1 MTRSVSGKA
10 GKAGALGQARDHF
23 RPQDEGEWGTGIASR
38 FRAKQGPLF
47 CTELAALLKI
57 GFKKA
62 AGDAAV
68 AYHSLRTVLCML
80 SSHMDLSV
88 CKVKISELKPHQFL
102 PTKRSI
108 IGEKEHDLIT
118 GLLALEKTQHFLP
131 LRALGSP
138 GEL

>member
-68 AYHSLRTVLCML
+68 AYHSLRTVLARNL
-80 SSHMDLSV
+80 DHLHRTQYGGRPVS
-88 CKVKISELKPHQFL
+88 L
-102 PTKRSI
+102 PTSDLRFRSS
-108 IGEKEHDLIT
+108 GHVHAAVSH
-118 GLLALEKTQHFLP
+118 GLLYTSGF
-131 LRALGSP
+131 RLGRTH
-138 GEL
+138 